1 MNEKE
6 MVISD
11 LLYRSEVMDMG
22 KSDSVVAPAQLRWF
36 GKYVSFQFGP
46 ESVWADVAGSVP
58 LPLNLH
64 AFRQVCA
71 KLGAAVWTGKGRA
84 SQQAAQRSLPV
95 DFLLALPDE
104 ITEKNMNWATETY
117 ASSFPKRKWLVREYE
132 SEPQEGVSTRNIRA
146 VVDGLYPAIS
156 NTELL
161 YKASEMIAGG
171 EHKLVRPHL
180 TPDEMNVRIA
190 LRDVGENYAVGV
202 YIGNSEIGTSKI
214 RILPFIQRHSCTNS
228 IVSVDGGME
237 LVHRGD
243 IHALRVQAMAAM
255 AQSLHATGEMLEKM
269 VEAEKE
275 LVPNFQAVL
284 RGLSLQ
290 YNWTEEMSSAVTLG
304 TEGQATRAGVVN
316 GVTYAAHKILTGTAQ
331 ADMEIL
337 GGAILVAPN
346 SLFARAAR
354 ISERTN
360 ERDMSALRRR
370 RSNGSDPVT
379 VYVKIEDGLEN

>member
-36 GKYVSFQFGP
+36 GKYASFQFGP

-58 LPLNLH
+58 LPFNLH

-117 ASSFPKRKWLVREYE
+117 ASAFPKRKWLVREYE

-190 LRDVGENYAVGV
+190 LRNVGENYAVGV

-243 IHALRVQAMAAM
+243 IHALRVQAIAAM
-255 AQSLHATGEMLEKM
+255 AQSLHATGEMLE
-269 VEAEKE
+269 
-275 LVPNFQAVL
+275 
-284 RGLSLQ
+284 
-290 YNWTEEMSSAVTLG
+290 
-304 TEGQATRAGVVN
+304 
-316 GVTYAAHKILTGTAQ
+316 
-331 ADMEIL
+331 
-337 GGAILVAPN
+337 
-346 SLFARAAR
+346 
-354 ISERTN
+354 
-360 ERDMSALRRR
+360 
-370 RSNGSDPVT
+370 
-379 VYVKIEDGLEN
+379 

>member
-11 LLYRSEVMDMG
+11 LLYRSEEMDRG

-36 GKYVSFQFGP
+36 GKYASFQFGP

-58 LPLNLH
+58 LPFNLH

-71 KLGAAVWTGKGRA
+71 KLGAAVWTGKGRV

-117 ASSFPKRKWLVREYE
+117 ASAFPKRKWLVREYE

-190 LRDVGENYAVGV
+190 LRNVGENYAVGV

-243 IHALRVQAMAAM
+243 IHALRVQAIAAM

-337 GGAILVAPN
+337 GGAILVANN

-370 RSNGSDPVT
+370 RSIGSDPVT
-379 VYVKIEDGLEN
+379 VYVKIEEGLED

>member
-11 LLYRSEVMDMG
+11 LLYRSEEMDRG
-22 KSDSVVAPAQLRWF
+22 KSDSVVAPSQLRWL
-36 GKYVSFQFGP
+36 GKCASFQFGA
-46 ESVWADVAGSVP
+46 ESVWADGSGSTP

-64 AFRQVCA
+64 AFRQVCS
-71 KLGAAVWTGKGRA
+71 KLGAAVWNGTNRR
-84 SQQAAQRSLPV
+84 QAPQRSLPV

-104 ITEKNMNWATETY
+104 IAERNMNWATENY
-117 ASSFPKRKWLVREYE
+117 ASTFPKRKWMWREYE

-190 LRDVGENYAVGV
+190 LRDVGENYAIGV

-243 IHALRVQAMAAM
+243 IHALRVQAIAAM
-255 AQSLHATGEMLEKM
+255 AQSLHATGAMLEKM

-290 YNWTEEMSSAVTLG
+290 YNWTEEISSAVTLG

-337 GGAILVAPN
+337 GGAILAAPN

-354 ISERTN
+354 ISDRTATRERGTGQ
-360 ERDMSALRRR
+360 RI
-370 RSNGSDPVT
+370 PVRAFAAWDSLA
-379 VYVKIEDGLEN
+379 VMVDE